1 MKKNEAVEIAYS
13 LWRFFNETNWQEAR
27 KLLNDDFKADWPQ
40 PREQIIGPDNFIE
53 LNRTYPGT
61 HQIKILNYQ
70 HSYDCWEQVDKVV
83 TQVHIKSQ
91 MPDGKNLDL
100 FAISFF
106 KIREGKI
113 IEAVEY
119 WADSYPAP
127 EWRKKFVNYY

>member
-1 MKKNEAVEIAYS
+1 MKRNKAVEIAYS
-13 LWRFFNETNWQEAR
+13 LWHFFNETKWQEAR
-27 KLLNDDFKADWPQ
+27 KLLSDDFQADWPQ
-40 PREQIIGPDNFIE
+40 SKELIIGPENFIE

-61 HQIKILNYQ
+61 HQIQVLNYQ
-70 HSYDCWEQVDKVV
+70 HNYDCWEKVDKVV

-106 KIREGKI
+106 EIRDEKI
-113 IEAVEY
+113 IKVVEF

-127 EWRKKFVNYY
+127 GWRKQLVTYY